1 MQHVL
6 RVAIKFIACL
16 VALGIIL
23 GMFYDFSFADVV
35 LISAVLGLVSY
46 ILGDLLLLRAANNL
60 LSTAADFALTFL
72 VVWFM
77 GRALTIED
85 DLFSASLISALAVA
99 GFEYFFHKFLVV
111 KDQKQTT
118 RHSQIQPR
126 PQFGTEASEELTPV
140 RPDVRSPEDKI
151 D

>member
-1 MQHVL
+1 MQHVWRL
-6 RVAIKFIACL
+6 VVKFVACL

-23 GMFYDFSFADVV
+23 GMFYDFSFGDVL
-35 LISAVLGLVSY
+35 LITAVLGIVSY
-46 ILGDLLLLRAANNL
+46 FLGDLLLLRGTTNL
-60 LSTAADFALTFL
+60 LATAADFALTFL

-77 GRALTIED
+77 GQALTFED

-118 RHSQIQPR
+118 NYRRIQPR
-126 PQFGTEASEELTPV
+126 PQFRTEASEELTPV
-140 RPDVRSPEDKI
+140 RPDVRSPEDK
-151 D
+151 DD

>member
-6 RVAIKFIACL
+6 RLVIKFIACL

-23 GMFYDFSFADVV
+23 GMFYAFSFGDV
-35 LISAVLGLVSY
+35 LAITAVLGLVSY
-46 ILGDLLLLRAANNL
+46 ILGDLILLRATNNVMA
-60 LSTAADFALTFL
+60 TAADFALAFL

-77 GRALTIED
+77 GRALTVED

-99 GFEYFFHKFLVV
+99 GFEYFYHKFLVV

-118 RHSQIQPR
+118 RSQIQPR
-126 PQFGTEASEELTPV
+126 PQFQTEASEELTPV
-140 RPDVRSPEDKI
+140 REDVRSQEDGNK
-151 D
+151 